1 MESVYVNICVMK
13 SQLRKCHITI
23 PFQLRFRIKY
33 YHDRRNSEVTG
44 IKRDTSVS
52 GLY

>member
-1 MESVYVNICVMK
+1 MEFVYVNICVMK
-13 SQLRKCHITI
+13 SQLRKCHITV

-33 YHDRRNSEVTG
+33 YDDRRNSGVSG
-44 IKRDTSVS
+44 IKRDTSAS